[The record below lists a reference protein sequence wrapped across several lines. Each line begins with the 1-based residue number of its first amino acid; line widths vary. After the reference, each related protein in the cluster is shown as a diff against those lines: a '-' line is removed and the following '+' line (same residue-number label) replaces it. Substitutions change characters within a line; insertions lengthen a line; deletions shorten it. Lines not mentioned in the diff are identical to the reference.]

1 MTPTAR
7 TQRPRIAASEP
18 VIEAAANAVMP
29 LMSPTRTDAAVARSP
44 RATLTTTTRSGAA
57 PTTKR
62 KEPTMDPQVPLWHA
76 MATGD
81 PTAREQLL
89 KEHLGLVHH
98 VARQMSKTLAVKA
111 DFDELVSS
119 GSIGLMS
126 ALEAFDVSR
135 GLAFSTFAA
144 PRIRGAILD
153 ELRRQDHVPRSIR
166 RKTREIGQARE
177 TLGRV
182 LGRAATDKEVAEH
195 LGVDLPTLWKWRSDV
210 EGAHHVPLD
219 RSPSETETLAPTP
232 IEVLAD
238 DSNDTVDDILTREQE
253 VHHLRDAI
261 LRLKEQERT
270 VLSLYYFE
278 EMKLH
283 EIADILR
290 LTESRVSQI
299 RSKALQKL
307 RTELRPLRE
316 DVA

>member
-1 MTPTAR
+1 MTTTSTRAR
-7 TQRPRIAASEP
+7 AVITTSEP
-18 VIEAAANAVMP
+18 SIAAAANAVLPMVAP
-29 LMSPTRTDAAVARSP
+29 TTTRTATRSP
-44 RATLTTTTRSGAA
+44 RATLTTSTRSGGA

-62 KEPTMDPQVPLWHA
+62 KEPTMDPQISLWHA
-76 MATGD
+76 LAAGD
-81 PTAREQLL
+81 PAARDQLL
-89 KEHLGLVHH
+89 REHLGLVHH

-126 ALEAFDVSR
+126 ALEAFDVTR

-166 RKTREIGQARE
+166 RKTREISQARE

-182 LGRAATDKEVAEH
+182 LGRAPSDKEVAEN

-238 DSNDTVDDILTREQE
+238 EANDSVDDAINHQQE

-278 EMKLH
+278 ELKLH
-283 EIADILR
+283 EIADILK

-299 RSKALQKL
+299 RSKALLKL
-307 RTELRPLRE
+307 RAELAPLRE
-316 DVA
+316 EVA

>member
-1 MTPTAR
+1 MTTPSRTRAPRAARNTTEFTAAAVLEMPTAPKR
-7 TQRPRIAASEP
+7 TAKNPR
-18 VIEAAANAVMP
+18 
-29 LMSPTRTDAAVARSP
+29 L
-44 RATLTTTTRSGAA
+44 TLTTTTRSASTL
-57 PTTKR
+57 PTQR
-62 KEPTMDPQVPLWHA
+62 KESRMDPQVSLWRA

-81 PTAREQLL
+81 TVARETLL

-98 VARQMSKTLAVKA
+98 VARQMSRTLAVKA

-119 GSIGLMS
+119 GTMGLMA
-126 ALEAFDVSR
+126 ALDAFDVER

-144 PRIRGAILD
+144 PRIRGSILD

-166 RKTREIGQARE
+166 RKTREIAQARE

-182 LGRAATDKEVAEH
+182 IGRAPTDKEVAQH
-195 LGVDLPTLWKWRSDV
+195 LGVDVDTLWKWQADV
-210 EGAHHVPLD
+210 EGAHHIPLD
-219 RSPSETETLAPTP
+219 RNPHEQEAGAPAPMDTLADEDSAS
-232 IEVLAD
+232 ID
-238 DSNDTVDDILTREQE
+238 DLITHEQE

-261 LRLKEQERT
+261 LRLKEQERI

-283 EIADILR
+283 EIATVLS

-307 RTELRPLRE
+307 RAELAPIRQG
-316 DVA
+316 AA

>member
-1 MTPTAR
+1 MTNSAR
-7 TQRPRIAASEP
+7 TRPLIAASQP
-18 VIEAAANAVMP
+18 TVAAAANAVMP
-29 LMSPTRTDAAVARSP
+29 LLEPAPPRSP
-44 RATLTTTTRSGAA
+44 RATLTTTTRSGTAA
-57 PTTKR
+57 SSPKR
-62 KEPTMDPQVPLWHA
+62 RESTMDPQVPLWRA
-76 MATGD
+76 MSAGD
-81 PTAREQLL
+81 PAAREQLL

-126 ALEAFDVSR
+126 ALEAFDVER

-182 LGRAATDKEVAEH
+182 LNRTPTDREVADH
-195 LGVDLPTLWKWRSDV
+195 LGVDMQTLWKWRSDV

-238 DSNDTVDDILTREQE
+238 EGNDSVDDLLTREQE
-253 VHHLRDAI
+253 VSFLRDAI
-261 LRLKEQERT
+261 LNLKEQERT

-278 EMKLH
+278 ELKLH
-283 EIADILR
+283 EIAQILQ

-307 RTELRPLRE
+307 RAELRPLRE
-316 DVA
+316 EVA

>member
-1 MTPTAR
+1 MTISAR
-7 TQRPRIAASEP
+7 TRTATITAPQTTIAA
-18 VIEAAANAVMP
+18 AATTVLDVVTQTRLRTVSRTPRNT
-29 LMSPTRTDAAVARSP
+29 LTTPTRTGAV
-44 RATLTTTTRSGAA
+44 

-62 KEPTMDPQVPLWHA
+62 KEPTVDPQLHLWRA
-76 MATGD
+76 MAAGD
-81 PTAREQLL
+81 PMAREQLL
-89 KEHLGLVHH
+89 REHLGLVHH

-126 ALEAFDVSR
+126 ALEAFDVER

-166 RKTREIGQARE
+166 RKTREISQARE

-182 LGRAATDKEVAEH
+182 LGRVPSDREVADH

-219 RSPSETETLAPTP
+219 RSPSETETMAPTP
-232 IEVLAD
+232 IEILAD
-238 DSNDTVDDILTREQE
+238 EGNDSVDDILTREME
-253 VHHLRDAI
+253 VTHLRDAI

-283 EIADILR
+283 EIAEILQ

-307 RTELRPLRE
+307 RAELRPLRE
-316 DVA
+316 EVA